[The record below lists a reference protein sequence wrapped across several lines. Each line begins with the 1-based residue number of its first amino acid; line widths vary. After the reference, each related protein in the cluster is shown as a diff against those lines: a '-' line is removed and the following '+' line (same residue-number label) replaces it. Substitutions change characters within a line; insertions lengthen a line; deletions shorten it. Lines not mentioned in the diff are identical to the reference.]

1 MSIPASLRE
10 GPRTTNA
17 LAKKAYLIVYLLI
30 MTLGAQPT
38 VFCFWA
44 FWKSFYSQG
53 TIFYIL
59 FPVVFL
65 LGVIVMMLSSAIISK
80 IFLSIANLF
89 HRPKQGIFKF
99 NKNDKDYCYWSLR
112 SVIKKWPIWL
122 GRQLSIPF
130 FETLIYRILG
140 VHVPFSAALHDSW
153 TDCEFIKIGKRTKIG
168 QGTIIMS
175 NLIIEDKLIIKEV
188 VIGQNVLIGARS
200 VILPGT
206 IIEDNAVIDC
216 NSVTGINQHID
227 QDQLYRGN
235 PAIKIA
241 EMNSF
246 KGIQNLQDTIFKP
259 EGKIEDEDNFLRAHV
274 KELRVPF
281 HLYIISGIIIIGF
294 SFIVPGFIFYF
305 YVFKILAPYLF
316 AYSLSLSIIFN
327 PFLIT
332 LLLLTPLIFIA
343 IYLLHLFFVALFT
356 KYFYRVADK
365 RGPSHGIYDRN
376 LETSIKTLDYY
387 HFGSFLMKYP
397 IFAFSRSPFPWF
409 LNWELNFLESNKIGK
424 DTILE
429 ETFIHSHINFGN
441 KCYLGTFS
449 HMTNHVVDGV
459 YGEEN
464 LTFIGVN
471 IGNRVIL
478 SPITGGLPGTE
489 IGDDA
494 TLLPGCTTLKYD
506 KLIGNGVYGGFPA
519 KRLSDEEIKK
529 LYGEDKV
536 DQ

>member
-10 GPRTTNA
+10 GPRTTNT

-38 VFCFWA
+38 IFCFWI
-44 FWKSFYSQG
+44 FWKSFYAQG
-53 TIFYIL
+53 TIFYII
-59 FPVVFL
+59 FPIVFL
-65 LGVIVMMLSSAIISK
+65 LGVIVMMIFSAIISK

-89 HRPKQGIFKF
+89 HKPKQGFFKF

-140 VHVPFSAALHDSW
+140 VHTPFSAALHDSW
-153 TDCEFIKIGKRTKIG
+153 TDCEFIKIGKRSKIG

-175 NLIIEDKLIIKEV
+175 NLIIEDNLIIKEV
-188 VIGQNVLIGARS
+188 NIGQNVLIGAHS

-216 NSVTGINQHID
+216 NSITTINQHID
-227 QDQLYRGN
+227 QDQIYGGS
-235 PAIKIA
+235 PATKIA
-241 EMNSF
+241 EINSF
-246 KGIQNLQDTIFKP
+246 KGIQNLQNTLFKP
-259 EGKIEDEDNFLRAHV
+259 ESKINDEDNFLRAHV
-274 KELRVPF
+274 KELAVPF
-281 HLYIISGIIIIGF
+281 HFYIISGMIIVGC

-305 YVFKILAPYLF
+305 YVFETLAPYLF
-316 AYSLSLSIIFN
+316 AYSFTLSIIFN
-327 PFLIT
+327 PSIIA
-332 LLLLTPLIFIA
+332 LLLLTPLIFIG

-376 LETSIKTLDYY
+376 LEASDKVLDYY

-397 IFAFSRSPFPWF
+397 VFAFSRSPFPWF
-409 LNWELNFLESNKIGK
+409 LNWELNFIKSNKIGK
-424 DTILE
+424 ETVLE
-429 ETFIHSHINFGN
+429 ETFLHSHINFGN
-441 KCYLGTFS
+441 KSYLGTFS

-506 KLIGNGVYGGFPA
+506 KIIGDGVYSGFPA
-519 KRLSDEEIKK
+519 KRLSDEELKK
-529 LYGEDKV
+529 LYGDEQI